1 MSERVREN
9 GRERATENRAETRR
23 ERGRTAVRDTPRAR
37 RRKEHSDGRN
47 ASRRGSYSFEANTI
61 YEEDREHSDTRSN
74 QQQGAWIQV
83 RGRRKNEK
91 KTLPEFGREV
101 DGHYACGRNISRG
114 RGSTLTWRDRPD
126 VTSFYFSHFP
136 YFVQEKQLWRIFQE
150 WGKVWEVFIPTKR
163 NKQGHRYGFVHFKG
177 VENEDRLERKLDN
190 NIYINDMKM
199 FVNKPKFQRGGYK
212 ADNTQTGTISRTGG
226 QIMEDEP
233 FHQPKHHHTL
243 PSKTKT
249 YAEVVKQHNLQEG
262 KGVQG
267 ITSGEA
273 ITDDKIEPIVIQ
285 TEKSKTKWLDKV
297 WVGHLKNEGM
307 FDRVE
312 EELQEMQGLGGT
324 KVKSAYWGEDMVIL
338 HDLDEVTVNI
348 INQRELVTGATPFS
362 SIQKWTPM
370 MVPSYR
376 LTWLLI
382 WGVPLQAWD
391 AEYIADIVATCGELV
406 ELDPATED
414 KSRMNIA
421 RVLIRTKGKP
431 LIAQKLSV
439 IVDGCRHSL
448 EVREDTVSG
457 WGRKRRLKP
466 NEGLFSSPFST
477 DMEDEDDEPNTYD
490 HRWISPD
497 GLTVSNVGASPTQ
510 RPSFGKRIHRRGR
523 RDSEPSKVGP
533 DRGQRSSPYGHAR
546 FWKV

>member
-1 MSERVREN
+1 
-9 GRERATENRAETRR
+9 
-23 ERGRTAVRDTPRAR
+23 
-37 RRKEHSDGRN
+37 
-47 ASRRGSYSFEANTI
+47 
-61 YEEDREHSDTRSN
+61 
-74 QQQGAWIQV
+74 
-83 RGRRKNEK
+83 
-91 KTLPEFGREV
+91 
-101 DGHYACGRNISRG
+101 
-114 RGSTLTWRDRPD
+114 
-126 VTSFYFSHFP
+126 
-136 YFVQEKQLWRIFQE
+136 
-150 WGKVWEVFIPTKR
+150 
-163 NKQGHRYGFVHFKG
+163 
-177 VENEDRLERKLDN
+177 
-190 NIYINDMKM
+190 
-199 FVNKPKFQRGGYK
+199 
-212 ADNTQTGTISRTGG
+212 
-226 QIMEDEP
+226 MEDEP

-523 RDSEPSKVGP
+523 RDSGSCSRRRNDV
-533 DRGQRSSPYGHAR
+533 RGSTADVSPRRSSTPPRVTKVLNQAR
-546 FWKV
+546 LDQTEGNGPLPTGMHDFGRSDPRFPCPTQSQILLWKLQLQGLC